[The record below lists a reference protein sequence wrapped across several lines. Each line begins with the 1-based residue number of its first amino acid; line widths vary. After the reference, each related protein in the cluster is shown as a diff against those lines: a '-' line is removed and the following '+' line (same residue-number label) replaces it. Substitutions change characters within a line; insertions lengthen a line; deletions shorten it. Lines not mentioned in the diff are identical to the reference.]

1 MRLRLKELHVI
12 LNTASIAGI
21 IFFLEYRDTNAAM
34 IGGLIVFI
42 SFIILYVLQKTIS
55 RRGPGS
61 Y

>member
-1 MRLRLKELHVI
+1 MRFRLKELLVI

-21 IFFLEYRDTNAAM
+21 IFFLEYRDSNAAM

-42 SFIILYVLQKTIS
+42 SFILLYFLQKNIGK
-55 RRGPGS
+55 RRPRN